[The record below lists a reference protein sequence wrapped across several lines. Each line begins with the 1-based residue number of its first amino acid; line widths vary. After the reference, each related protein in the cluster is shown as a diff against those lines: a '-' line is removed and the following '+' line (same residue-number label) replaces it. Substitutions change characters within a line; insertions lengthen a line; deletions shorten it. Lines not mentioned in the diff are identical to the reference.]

1 MCREVVS
8 ELLFT
13 AAQIYFSGRNKWS
26 RRRSRCV
33 PRRVN
38 KSATARG
45 GMLVSVVAAFSHCA
59 AKHIIDRRRKKKKH
73 QIVREMFAVC
83 HFDRVR
89 QN

>member
-8 ELLFT
+8 ELPFT

-38 KSATARG
+38 KCATARG
-45 GMLVSVVAAFSHCA
+45 GMLVSAVAVFSHCA
-59 AKHIIDRRRKKKKH
+59 AKNIIDRRRKKPP
-73 QIVREMFAVC
+73 
-83 HFDRVR
+83 
-89 QN
+89 NSL